1 MCEDHRN
8 FLHETK
14 LHLFCMSENIESWA
28 SRRLDLAEN
37 FPQIKGA
44 RAELAWQPSLWRSP
58 RHDAGVGRP
67 CVSVVNWEAEVQS
80 RLMWQQQL
88 DVIGYTMHFSS
99 TPMYKTVVEITHTSN
114 LSLRSVPSRLN
125 HQFLLQINFR
135 TDKRPPTTFPE
146 RSKIHCNGHT
156 SVSIVQRSKCCRIA
170 YLQTPSIFAAPT
182 KNNSLKIS
190 SVKKTI
196 ALPAEAPRRRRFP
209 ETQEHTA
216 REQFR

>member
-1 MCEDHRN
+1 
-8 FLHETK
+8 
-14 LHLFCMSENIESWA
+14 
-28 SRRLDLAEN
+28 
-37 FPQIKGA
+37 
-44 RAELAWQPSLWRSP
+44 
-58 RHDAGVGRP
+58 
-67 CVSVVNWEAEVQS
+67 
-80 RLMWQQQL
+80 
-88 DVIGYTMHFSS
+88 MHFSS

-156 SVSIVQRSKCCRIA
+156 SVSIVQRSKCCLFA
-170 YLQTPSIFAAPT
+170 YLQTPSISAAPT

-196 ALPAEAPRRRRFP
+196 ALRAEAPRRRRFP
-209 ETQEHTA
+209 GLLLGNYHKRRVPTSNSAAPLRFSLSPLGDFSFFQA
-216 REQFR
+216 F